1 MKQVLQELAG
11 GRIVVADVPDV
22 EPGPGLVLVRVETS
36 LLSAGTEGAQV
47 AAAGRSLLQRVLDNP
62 ALVHRGWEAA
72 RQRGLRAL
80 RDQVEG
86 KTSGYQALGYSCAGT
101 VLAADPAF
109 PEFPVGARV
118 ACAGIGYANH
128 AERVA
133 VPGRLCARIP
143 DGVPSD
149 VAAYATLG
157 AIALQGLRQA
167 QVQVGETV
175 AVVGLGLVGLLTVQ
189 LLKAAGCQVV
199 GIDPAPPAR
208 QRALDG
214 GCARVAAGEHAAE
227 AVQAVS
233 RGIGADAVIICAAAP
248 DSSPVQLAGEVA
260 RSRGRVVMVGATG
273 MEIPREL
280 YFRKELTF
288 ALSRSYGPGRYDATY
303 EELGWDYPVDH
314 VRFTEQRNLQAF
326 LDLADGGR
334 ITPAQ
339 LTTHRFPLA
348 DAEQAYALL
357 KDRAADRAGI
367 LLTYPATERPALR
380 RLDLKPVAVAGGD
393 LGVGFVGA
401 GEYACGVLLPL
412 LRRVDHVA
420 LRGIATRQPAHGLS
434 AASRFGFAF
443 ATAAADEVW
452 REAATAAV
460 FITTRHDSHARY
472 AVDALAAGRHVWV
485 EKPLALQ
492 LPELQAVAE
501 AVRAHPASV
510 LAIGFNRR
518 CSPLVQALQQRL
530 PEAPRLITCRINAG
544 YLPPDHWTH
553 DPVMG
558 GGRLLGEGCHFFD
571 LLCCLAGA
579 PPVTVHTVALATD
592 RRDLPPSANFAATV
606 QFANGAVGQLQYSS
620 AGPRALPK
628 ERVEVLGGGAAAVI
642 EDFTR
647 LTTYDHAGVHAETL
661 RAQDKGQAELL
672 RRFVAAARGQGSRP
686 LETREI
692 LVSSA
697 LTLAAQDSLTRG
709 APVPLQP
716 MLDAMGL

>member
-1 MKQVLQELAG
+1 
-11 GRIVVADVPDV
+11 
-22 EPGPGLVLVRVETS
+22 
-36 LLSAGTEGAQV
+36 
-47 AAAGRSLLQRVLDNP
+47 
-62 ALVHRGWEAA
+62 
-72 RQRGLRAL
+72 
-80 RDQVEG
+80 
-86 KTSGYQALGYSCAGT
+86 
-101 VLAADPAF
+101 
-109 PEFPVGARV
+109 
-118 ACAGIGYANH
+118 
-128 AERVA
+128 
-133 VPGRLCARIP
+133 
-143 DGVPSD
+143 
-149 VAAYATLG
+149 
-157 AIALQGLRQA
+157 
-167 QVQVGETV
+167 VGETV
-175 AVVGLGLVGLLTVQ
+175 AVVGLGLVGLLTAQ

-199 GIDPAPPAR
+199 GIDPAPAAR
-208 QRALDG
+208 ARA
-214 GCARVAAGEHAAE
+214 RSPEAATRTASPEQAAE
-227 AVQAVS
+227 AVAARVA
-233 RGIGADAVIICAAAP
+233 GAGADAVIICAAAP
-248 DSSPVQLAGEVA
+248 DSAPVQLAGELA

-288 ALSRSYGPGRYDATY
+288 ALSRSYGPGRYDRHLRGTG
-303 EELGWDYPVDH
+303 LGLSDRLRALHRAAQPAGVP
-314 VRFTEQRNLQAF
+314 RS
-326 LDLADGGR
+326 GR
-334 ITPAQ
+334 PAARIAPEQ
-339 LTTHRFPLA
+339 LTTHRFALDQ
-348 DAEQAYALL
+348 DARTGL
-357 KDRAADRAGI
+357 
-367 LLTYPATERPALR
+367 RPAEGPR
-380 RLDLKPVAVAGGD
+380 RRPGRHPAHLSRHGTPRPAAPGPQAAPPVAGGD
-393 LGVGFVGA
+393 LGWA
-401 GEYACGVLLPL
+401 SWAPANTPAASCCRL

-443 ATAAADEVW
+443 AGRRGRRSVAGEPRPRLSSSPRGTTATPATRRTRWLPAGMCGW
-452 REAATAAV
+452 RS
-460 FITTRHDSHARY
+460 RS
-472 AVDALAAGRHVWV
+472 
-485 EKPLALQ
+485 PCS
-492 LPELQAVAE
+492 PELQAVAE
-501 AVRAHPASV
+501 AVRAQPASV

-647 LTTYDHAGVHAETL
+647 LTTYDHAGVRAETL